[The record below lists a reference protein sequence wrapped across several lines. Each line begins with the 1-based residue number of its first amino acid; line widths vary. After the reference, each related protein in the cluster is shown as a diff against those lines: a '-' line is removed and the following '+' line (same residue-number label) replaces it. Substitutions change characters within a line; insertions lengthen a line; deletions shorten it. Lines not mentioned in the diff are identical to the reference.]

1 MVLSRDPI
9 TVKLYGN
16 RRLYQPARGR
26 YVTRDD
32 VIALA
37 NAGIAIIVRDAET
50 GTDLTDFV
58 LSPQSTTH

>member
-1 MVLSRDPI
+1 MIPTRDPI

-26 YVTRDD
+26 YVTRDE

-37 NAGIAIIVRDAET
+37 IAGIAVTVRDAET
-50 GTDLTDFV
+50 GADLTDFV
-58 LSPQSTTH
+58 LSPHPTTH

>member
-1 MVLSRDPI
+1 MVPPRDPI

-26 YVTRDD
+26 YVTRSE

-37 NAGIAIIVRDAET
+37 NAGVEVTVRDART
-50 GTDLTDFV
+50 GADLTDFV
-58 LSPQSTTH
+58 LSPHPTTH

>member
-1 MVLSRDPI
+1 MIPTRDPI

-26 YVTRDD
+26 YVTRDE

-37 NAGIAIIVRDAET
+37 SAGIAVIVRDAET
-50 GTDLTDFV
+50 GADLTDFV
-58 LSPQSTTH
+58 LSPHPTTH